1 MTFNEISESD
11 ANYLSMAANEA
22 KKSKLLSQHGCVA
35 VISGKILARGHNTL
49 RTQSK
54 DGFISN
60 TCSCHAEM
68 ATLRSLYHNYC
79 SNTYGKYSK
88 NIKGARV

>member
-1 MTFNEISESD
+1 MALQTISASD
-11 ANYLSMAANEA
+11 QNYLSAAAHEA
-22 KKSKLLSQHGCVA
+22 TKSKLLQQHGCVA
-35 VISGKILARGHNTL
+35 VVSGKILARGHNTS
-49 RTQSK
+49 RTTSK

-68 ATLRSLYHNYC
+68 ATLRSLYHTYC

-88 NIKGARV
+88 QIKGARE